1 MSEEMKKE
9 EFSALV
15 EMLTLQLALGVIS
28 DLKLP
33 DLRERL
39 NDSANELLSKQ
50 PKEMQD
56 DPSNKQL
63 LDEIVERIIGM
74 KDTKF

>member
-1 MSEEMKKE
+1 MSEEMERE

-15 EMLTLQLALGVIS
+15 DMLTLQLALGVIS

-39 NDSANELLSKQ
+39 KDSANELLNKQ
-50 PKEMQD
+50 PQEMQD

-63 LDEIVERIIGM
+63 LDEIVDRIIGM

>member
-1 MSEEMKKE
+1 MSEEMERE

-15 EMLTLQLALGVIS
+15 DMLTLQLALGVIS

-33 DLRERL
+33 DLRKRL
-39 NDSANELLSKQ
+39 NDSANELLNKQ
-50 PKEMQD
+50 PQEMQD

-63 LDEIVERIIGM
+63 LDEIVDRIIGM

>member
-1 MSEEMKKE
+1 MSEMKKE
-9 EFSALV
+9 EFNALV
-15 EMLTLQLALGVIS
+15 EMLTMQLALSVIS

-33 DLRERL
+33 DLRKRL

-50 PKEMQD
+50 PKKMQD

>member
-9 EFSALV
+9 EFGALV

-74 KDTKF
+74 KDTRF

>member
-1 MSEEMKKE
+1 MSEEMERE

-15 EMLTLQLALGVIS
+15 DMLTLQLALGVIS

-39 NDSANELLSKQ
+39 NDSANELLNKQ
-50 PKEMQD
+50 PQEMQD

-63 LDEIVERIIGM
+63 LDEIVDRIIGM

>member
-1 MSEEMKKE
+1 MSEEMERE

-39 NDSANELLSKQ
+39 NESAAELLSKQ
-50 PKEMQD
+50 PQEMQN

-63 LDEIVERIIGM
+63 LDEIVDRIMDM
-74 KDTKF
+74 KDTK